1 MSGGVAYVYDEDDSF
16 ATRCNTAMV
25 TLEKVHSSAEQQAS
39 TDPAL
44 WHQGQTDETLL
55 KKLLEDHHKWTGSL
69 RARHIMDHWV
79 ESRAK
84 FVKVFPNE
92 YKRALAEAAAKAA
105 AAKAIQDAGGSAP
118 KAKGASVPA
127 K

>member
-1 MSGGVAYVYDEDDSF
+1 
-16 ATRCNTAMV
+16 MV
-25 TLEKVHSSAEQQAS
+25 TLEKVVSAAEQEAS
-39 TDPAL
+39 GDKAL
-44 WHQGQTDETLL
+44 WHHGLTDEAAL
-55 KKLLEDHHKWTGSL
+55 KKLIEDHHKWTGSL
-69 RARHIMDHWV
+69 RARHLMDHWV

-105 AAKAIQDAGGSAP
+105 AAKAIQDAGGSTA
-118 KAKGASVPA
+118 KAKGQSVPA